1 MAVKFAAAVI
11 AALVLVFTVGPV
23 KGSETAAM
31 PVADVA
37 PGPVCYSAVREK
49 NAVERP
55 VNNLPSRKKVFTGNA
70 SWYGPG
76 FNGKRTASGQVF
88 NQESLT
94 AAHRSLPFGT
104 RVKVT
109 NLKNGKS
116 VAVVINDR
124 GPYVKGRHIDLSK
137 KAAEILGMIESGV
150 VPVMI
155 EIL

>member
-1 MAVKFAAAVI
+1 MAGKFAAAII
-11 AALVLVFTVGPV
+11 AALLMVFTVGPV

-31 PVADVA
+31 PVVNVKSR
-37 PGPVCYSAVREK
+37 PVCYSAVREK
-49 NAVERP
+49 SAVERQ
-55 VNNLPSRKKVFTGNA
+55 VSKLPSRKKVFTGKA

-76 FNGKRTASGQVF
+76 FHGKRTASGQVF

-94 AAHRSLPFGT
+94 AAHRYLPFGT

-109 NLKNGKS
+109 NLENGKS

-137 KAAEILGMIESGV
+137 KAAEMLGMIESGV

-155 EIL
+155 EIE